1 MSWSNCY
8 NTITVTKVKV
18 TTLCTVRFVT
28 PKSVTSVEGVDWK
41 GKEWG
46 WGWVVDGKMVVL

>member
-8 NTITVTKVKV
+8 NIITVTKVKV